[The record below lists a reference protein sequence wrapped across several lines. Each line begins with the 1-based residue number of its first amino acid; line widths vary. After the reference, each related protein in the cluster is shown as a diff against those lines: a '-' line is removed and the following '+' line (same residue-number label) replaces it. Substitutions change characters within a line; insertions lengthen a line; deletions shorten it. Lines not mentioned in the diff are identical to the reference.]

1 MATAMG
7 IPEPAD
13 DTDPADVAGRNK
25 APLLQ
30 VRRAHE
36 TVRIERRRTNDER
49 AAFAAFRSRLDAIPA
64 TTSAGVTPDWL
75 SASPQAIGHERPQ
88 MGTELLAVRD
98 AYRSTVMS
106 VPHYEEEYNDTY
118 VASLAAE
125 FGPELAAALTRESVL
140 HEHVRQSV
148 LEQTTAA
155 IETRD
160 EFETV
165 LDREQESVRA
175 AADELHSLDESVE
188 SLGET
193 AVEQQDFGA
202 LDAHRA
208 RLEVLEC
215 RCDKVATNRQEER
228 AATERSMHF
237 DGETDDVQTYLYQE
251 LPVTYP
257 VLAAV
262 AAVGRRI
269 DAVRRDVERAIIDVA
284 GDET

>member
-25 APLLQ
+25 ALLSQ
-30 VRRAHE
+30 MRRAHG

-64 TTSAGVTPDWL
+64 TTSTGVTPDWL

-125 FGPELAAALTRESVL
+125 FGLRGE
-140 HEHVRQSV
+140 
-148 LEQTTAA
+148 
-155 IETRD
+155 RD
-160 EFETV
+160 
-165 LDREQESVRA
+165 LSP
-175 AADELHSLDESVE
+175 S
-188 SLGET
+188 
-193 AVEQQDFGA
+193 FGVVV
-202 LDAHRA
+202 DAG
-208 RLEVLEC
+208 L
-215 RCDKVATNRQEER
+215 RCDD
-228 AATERSMHF
+228 TECNLGRI
-237 DGETDDVQTYLYQE
+237 
-251 LPVTYP
+251 PV
-257 VLAAV
+257 VLLV
-262 AAVGRRI
+262 S
-269 DAVRRDVERAIIDVA
+269 
-284 GDET
+284 

>member
-1 MATAMG
+1 MG
-7 IPEPAD
+7 TSEPVD
-13 DTDPADVAGRNK
+13 DADPADVADDCVT
-25 APLLQ
+25 PLCRL
-30 VRRAHE
+30 RRAHE
-36 TVRIERRRTNDER
+36 VVRVERRRTADER
-49 AAFAAFRSRLDAIPA
+49 AAFTAFRSRVDAIPA
-64 TTSAGVTPDWL
+64 TAAARTTSQPIGTQPT
-75 SASPQAIGHERPQ
+75 IGHGAPR

-98 AYRSTVMS
+98 AYQSTVMS

-118 VASLAAE
+118 AASLAAE
-125 FGPELAAALTRESVL
+125 FGPELAAALTRESVF

-148 LEQTTAA
+148 LEQTTVA

-175 AADELHSLDESVE
+175 AVDELHSLDESVE

-208 RLEVLEC
+208 RLEVLER
-215 RCDKVATNRQEER
+215 RCDEVATNRQEER

-237 DGETDDVQTYLYQE
+237 DGETDDVQTYLYQD

-262 AAVGRRI
+262 AAVGRQI
-269 DAVRRDVERAIIDVA
+269 GAVRRDVERAIIEVA
-284 GDET
+284 GDEA